1 LVSPEDPGT
10 GTAQRLRRVRATI
23 ETLAETGTARS
34 RSDGQIH
41 SLFPVAT
48 SPREGE
54 ALRNRVIS
62 EGAVHTV
69 EIGLGY
75 GISTLHICE
84 GLLRGPDPDSARHL
98 AIDPHQATRFG
109 NCGLQFLSDA
119 GIDAMVEHADE
130 PSRIALARMLAEGR
144 TFDLA
149 YVDGN
154 HKFDGVFVDLAYLGQ
169 VVAPGHVIFLDDYQL
184 RGVAKAVSF
193 FVTNLGWSLVEVSP
207 ADDEHQWAVLRTAT
221 EPDTRRFDYFVDF

>member
-1 LVSPEDPGT
+1 LVKPGD
-10 GTAQRLRRVRATI
+10 ADAARRVRETI
-23 ETLAETGTARS
+23 EVLAATGNAVS
-34 RSDGQIH
+34 RSDGRLH

-48 SPREGE
+48 SPSEGT
-54 ALRNRVIS
+54 ALRDRVIS
-62 EGAVHTV
+62 EGAVRTV

-84 GLLRGPDPDSARHL
+84 GLLCGPDPSSATHL
-98 AIDPHQATRFG
+98 AIDPHQSTRFG
-109 NCGLQFLSDA
+109 DCGLQFLADA
-119 GIDAMVEHADE
+119 GVEAMVEHLAE
-130 PSRIALARMLAEGR
+130 PSRIELARMLTAGR

-169 VVAPGHVIFLDDYQL
+169 LVAPGHVIFLDDYQL
-184 RGVAKAVSF
+184 PGVAKAVSF
-193 FVTNLGWSLVEVSP
+193 FVSNLGWSLEEISA
-207 ADDEHQWAVLRTAT
+207 ADDEHQWAVLRTST